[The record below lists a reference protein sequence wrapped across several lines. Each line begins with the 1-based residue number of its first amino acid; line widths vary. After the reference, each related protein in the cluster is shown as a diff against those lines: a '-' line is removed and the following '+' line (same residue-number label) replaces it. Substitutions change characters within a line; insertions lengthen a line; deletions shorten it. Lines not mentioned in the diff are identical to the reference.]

1 MSARGAEQF
10 VNPMKLHS
18 LRYVLTGL
26 LALAFGFS
34 VAVAQDDEGKKEK
47 GPSKADLKKYDANM
61 DGTLDE
67 AEMAT
72 MKAAKEAQK
81 AAAKQERLDKYD
93 ANKDGK
99 INKDEAAKSK
109 ADKAAAA
116 EQKKA
121 EREAKKAEKAG
132 KK

>member
-1 MSARGAEQF
+1 
-10 VNPMKLHS
+10 MKHHMV
-18 LRYVLTGL
+18 RYVLTGL

-47 GPSKADLKKYDANM
+47 GPSKADLKKYDANR

-93 ANKDGK
+93 ANQDGK
-99 INKDEAAKSK
+99 INKNESATEK

-116 EQKKA
+116 EAKKA
-121 EREAKKAEKAG
+121 AREAKKAGAGG